1 MNKAIL
7 VGRLTKDP
15 DSRATS
21 GGTPV
26 CTFTIAIN
34 RRFANQQG
42 ERVADF
48 IPIVAWRSLA
58 ENCSRYL
65 KKGSNVAVVG
75 SIQVRNYDANDG
87 TKRYVT
93 EIIADEVQFL
103 DSKSSGQPSEGKPA
117 SNAPGPAAEEQDI
130 PGFSVI
136 EDDDLPF

>member
-7 VGRLTKDP
+7 VGNLARDP
-15 DSRATS
+15 ESRATQS
-21 GGTPV
+21 GTPV
-26 CTFTIAIN
+26 CTFTVAVN
-34 RRFANQQG
+34 RRYTNQQG
-42 ERVADF
+42 TREADF
-48 IPIVAWRSLA
+48 IPVVTWRGLA
-58 ENCSRYL
+58 ENCSRFL
-65 KKGSNVAVVG
+65 RKGSKVAVVG

-103 DSKSSGQPSEGKPA
+103 DSKSSGQSAEGKP
-117 SNAPGPAAEEQDI
+117 PAEEAPAEDQDI